1 MGFSPTRFSP
11 SIIKAKM
18 TLFTTYQLSKSYHL
32 RLLFENI
39 SFGMED
45 GERIGIIGRNGAG
58 KTTLLR
64 ILAGDEEPDLGSV
77 AWNKTV
83 RFEYLPQLPE
93 FKEKESVLTTV
104 LKARPEVFSQLM
116 EYHQLIETHS
126 PDQKRLESL
135 LHDIDHLNGWN
146 LETEATKML
155 HKLGMDQLDA
165 DVTTLSGG
173 QRKRVALAKVL
184 LSDPD
189 LLILDE
195 PTNHLDADSVQW
207 LQDYLQQSPRALL
220 LITHDRYFLDAVT
233 NKILELDRQKIIHYP
248 GNYEQFLERK
258 TAVAEAEQSAED
270 HLRNKL
276 RTELAWLARGARARR
291 TKQKSRI
298 DWISDMQSAPKPQEE
313 KNIKIELGNAFLGA
327 RVIDAVN
334 ISKSLGGKELFKNF
348 TITTSPGDRFGII
361 GPNGSGKTTF
371 LRVLGGQIEPDT
383 GTLKIGSTVKI
394 GYFRQEINDLSE
406 EQSVIGSLKEIAEFI
421 DVGIGRERYL
431 TPKDLLDQFLF
442 SPNQHY
448 SKVKT
453 LSGGERRR
461 LSLLR
466 ILMHNPNVLLLDEPT
481 NDFDLDTL
489 SALES
494 YLDNFGGCLIV
505 VSHDRSFL
513 DRTVSFIYAF
523 EEGGIIKQYPGN
535 YSAYLE
541 RKENAVQAEKTEASN
556 RKIELKPAPI
566 SKPKIENKRKL
577 SYKEQRELEQI
588 GKDIEKMEQEKAD
601 LTSLLNSH
609 GADYQKL
616 MDASK
621 RIGELTSLLETTM
634 LRWMELTEIA
644 EG

>member
-1 MGFSPTRFSP
+1 
-11 SIIKAKM
+11 M
-18 TLFTTYQLSKSYHL
+18 TLFTTYQLSKSYHN
-32 RLLFENI
+32 RLLFEGI
-39 SFGMED
+39 SFGMEE
-45 GERIGIIGRNGAG
+45 GERVGIIGRNGAG

-64 ILAGDEEPDLGSV
+64 ILAGQEDPDSGSV
-77 AWNKTV
+77 AWNKTA
-83 RFEYLPQLPE
+83 RFDYLHQLPV
-93 FKEKESVLTTV
+93 FTEKESVLTTV
-104 LKARPEVFSQLM
+104 LKARPEVFSVLDA
-116 EYHQLIETHS
+116 YHRE
-126 PDQKRLESL
+126 LENPSDDPKILEKL
-135 LHDIDHLNGWN
+135 LHDLDHHQGWN
-146 LETEATKML
+146 LETEAKKIL

-173 QRKRVALAKVL
+173 QRKRVALARVL
-184 LSDPD
+184 LSAPD

-207 LQDYLQQSPRALL
+207 LQDYLQQSSRALL
-220 LITHDRYFLDAVT
+220 LITHDRYFLDAVST
-233 NKILELDRQKIIHYP
+233 KILELDRQKIIHYP

-258 TAVAEAEQSAED
+258 TAVLEAEQAAED

-298 DWISDMQSAPKPQEE
+298 DWIAGMQAAPKPQEE

-334 ISKSLGGKELFKNF
+334 ISKTLGGKVLFTNF
-348 TITTSPGDRFGII
+348 TLTTAPGDRFGII
-361 GPNGSGKTTF
+361 GQNGSGKTTF
-371 LRVLGGQIEPDT
+371 LRVLAGQVEPDT
-383 GTLKIGSTVKI
+383 GTLKIGPTVSI
-394 GYFRQEINDLSE
+394 GYFRQEINDLSD
-406 EQSVIGSLKEIAEFI
+406 EQTVIGSLKEIAEYI
-421 DVGIGRERYL
+421 DAGIGRERYL

-448 SKVKT
+448 AKVKT

-466 ILMHNPNVLLLDEPT
+466 ILMRNPNVLLLDEPT

-505 VSHDRSFL
+505 VSHDRAFL

-523 EEGGIIKQYPGN
+523 EEGGRIRQYPGN

-541 RKENAVQAEKTEASN
+541 RKEEDLAA
-556 RKIELKPAPI
+556 KPAPAVK
-566 SKPKIENKRKL
+566 KPEAKSEPSRTGGKRKL
-577 SYKEQRELEQI
+577 SYREQRELEQLNR
-588 GKDIEKMEQEKAD
+588 DIELMEQEKAGLTDKLNQPGAAYQD
-601 LTSLLNSH
+601 LL
-609 GADYQKL
+609 
-616 MDASK
+616 DASA
-621 RIGELTSLLETTM
+621 RIGDLESRIETAL